1 MDLVETEDGRMLHKF
16 AKDKISQKSLPIY
29 NKPQNERIGY
39 HLTIQNLHKGGECWM
54 GWGISSWLALVSNN
68 QQFTYLIEYFFM
80 II

>member
-39 HLTIQNLHKGGECWM
+39 HLTIQNLHKGGEC
-54 GWGISSWLALVSNN
+54 
-68 QQFTYLIEYFFM
+68 
-80 II
+80 